1 MEKCGQRG
9 LRQDHSSSLPDSV
22 GGSGIP
28 GAFGVHNGTRD
39 STSGVNGFS
48 ETANDSSKSEFQTGV
63 QNGGSVSEISNDLK
77 MSSVEMMRAYVMSQI
92 LKDVEQGVN
101 GMLAFSNSVPGFTDL
116 HKDDKAALL
125 KSKRSVCDLAVLF
138 VMILFVSLCTITT
151 CKLQH
156 SPVKLVNKFPILI
169 FFFVQIRVSTFAFL
183 IVVIKVISLFVW
195 C

>member
-63 QNGGSVSEISNDLK
+63 QNGGSLSEISNDLK

-138 VMILFVSLCTITT
+138 VMILFVSLCLITT
-151 CKLQH
+151 CELQL
-156 SPVKLVNKFPILI
+156 STVKLVTKFLI
-169 FFFVQIRVSTFAFL
+169 RFFFSFRFVLAL
-183 IVVIKVISLFVW
+183 LLFQQL
-195 C
+195 